1 VALRR
6 LALGAAA
13 LSAARAI
20 QTALALL
27 ALPILARLLDPAE
40 FGLVALAMS
49 FVLFTMAFSDAGMGY
64 SLVRTPRE
72 DTAAWSSAF
81 WTIALLSTG
90 LALFLLAIAWPAAWL
105 FGEPRLAP
113 LVLALA
119 PIPLIQGLLAPA
131 VADLQQRE
139 KFGWLGVAEITGAV
153 LGALAAIW
161 IAFNG
166 GGAWALVA
174 QQLGVWAGKAVVIAA
189 TTQFRPRFVLQRA
202 GLEPHLRFGRDTAG
216 WSLINFVARQIDPLV
231 IAKIIGT
238 TALGFYSMAYRLMTL
253 PAHMVGGPV
262 QNALYTRMVALRGDP
277 AGLRELV
284 LIASRALASFV
295 FPAMAVLAV
304 ASSAFIEVFLSERW
318 LPAAPLFAALA
329 PIGAITA
336 VAGLNGPLLMATGR
350 TDLRL
355 RLTFE
360 FTLLWAAAVPFLA
373 MGGVE
378 AVAIG
383 FAVLFL
389 LYLPRTLQLFL
400 RPIGD
405 DVPGYLRAM
414 TIPFAVSCGLAI
426 THLMARSVLP
436 LNAWTEVALAAS
448 EILIGYGVTAWILR
462 GRLVSDLRTVRR
474 LVRTGRPDVVLPT
487 STLAVQK

>member
-13 LSAARAI
+13 LSAARAT
-20 QTALALL
+20 QTVLALL
-27 ALPILARLLDPAE
+27 ALPILARLLGPDE

-49 FVLFTMAFSDAGMGY
+49 FVLFTMALSDAGMGY
-64 SLVRTPRE
+64 SLVKTPRE

-81 WTIALLSTG
+81 WAITLLSSG
-90 LALFLLAIAWPAAWL
+90 LAVLLLAIAWPAAWL

-113 LVLALA
+113 LVMALA
-119 PIPLIQGLLAPA
+119 PIPLVQGMLAPA
-131 VADLQQRE
+131 IADLQQRE
-139 KFGWLGVAEITGAV
+139 KFGWLGLAEVTGAI
-153 LGALAAIW
+153 LGAAAAVW
-161 IAFNG
+161 IAFDG

-174 QQLGVWAGKAVVIAA
+174 QQLGVWGGKAVVIVA
-189 TTQFRPRFVLQRA
+189 TTQFRPRLVLQRA

-216 WSLINFVARQIDPLV
+216 WSLINFFARQIDPLV

-238 TALGFYSMAYRLMTL
+238 TALGFYSMAYRLITL
-253 PAHMVGGPV
+253 PAHLVSGPI
-262 QNALYTRMVALRGDP
+262 QNALYTRMVALRNDP

-304 ASSAFIEVFLSERW
+304 ANAAFIEIFLSERW
-318 LPAAPLFAALA
+318 LPAALLFAVLA

-336 VAGLNGPLLMATGR
+336 VVGLNGPLLMAVGR

-360 FTLLWAAAVPFLA
+360 FTLLWAVVVPFLA
-373 MGGVE
+373 MNGVE

-383 FAVLFL
+383 FAALFL

-400 RPIGD
+400 RPIGGD
-405 DVPGYLRAM
+405 IPGYLRAM
-414 TIPFAVSCGLAI
+414 AIPFAVSCGLAL
-426 THLMARSVLP
+426 THVVARAWLP
-436 LNAWTEVALAAS
+436 LNAWAEIALAAS

-462 GRLVSDLRTVRR
+462 GRLGSDLQTVRR
-474 LVRTGRPDVVLPT
+474 LFRAGRPDVVLPP

>member
-13 LSAARAI
+13 LSAARAA
-20 QTALALL
+20 QTVLALL
-27 ALPILARLLDPAE
+27 ALPILARLLGPAE

-49 FVLFTMAFSDAGMGY
+49 FVFFTMAFSDAGMGY

-81 WTIALLSTG
+81 WTITLLSTG

-105 FGEPRLAP
+105 FGEPRLTP
-113 LVLALA
+113 LILALA
-119 PIPLIQGLLAPA
+119 PIPMVQGMLAPA
-131 VADLQQRE
+131 IADLQQRE
-139 KFGWLGVAEITGAV
+139 KFGWLGLAEVTGAV
-153 LGALAAIW
+153 TGAAAAIW
-161 IAFNG
+161 IAVSG
-166 GGAWALVA
+166 GAAWALVG
-174 QQLGVWAGKAVVIAA
+174 QQLGVWAGKAVVIVA
-189 TTQFRPRFVLQRA
+189 TTQFRPRLVLQRA

-216 WSLINFVARQIDPLV
+216 WSLVNFFARQIDPLV

-238 TALGFYSMAYRLMTL
+238 TALGFYSMAYRLMAL
-253 PAHMVGGPV
+253 PAHLVTGPI
-262 QNALYTRMVALRGDP
+262 QNALYTRMVALRNDP

-304 ASSAFIEVFLSERW
+304 ANAAFIEVFLSDRW
-318 LPAAPLFAALA
+318 LPTALLFAILA
-329 PIGAITA
+329 PIGALTA
-336 VAGLNGPLLMATGR
+336 VVGLNGPLLMAVGR

-360 FTLLWAAAVPFLA
+360 FTLLWAVTVPFLA
-373 MGGVE
+373 MNGVE
-378 AVAIG
+378 TVAIG

-389 LYLPRTLQLFL
+389 IYLPRTLQLFL
-400 RPIGD
+400 RPIGGD
-405 DVPGYLRAM
+405 IPGYLRVMA
-414 TIPFAVSCGLAI
+414 IPFGVSCGLAV
-426 THLMARSVLP
+426 THVVARTSLP
-436 LNAWTEVALAAS
+436 LPPWAEIALAAS
-448 EILIGYGVTAWILR
+448 EVLIGYGVTAWILR
-462 GRLVSDLRTVRR
+462 GRLTSDLRTVRR
-474 LVRTGRPDVVLPT
+474 LFSAGRPDAMLPP

>member
-13 LSAARAI
+13 LSAARAL
-20 QTALALL
+20 QAALALL
-27 ALPILARLLDPAE
+27 ALPILARLLGPAE

-49 FVLFTMAFSDAGMGY
+49 FVLFTMAFSDAWMGY

-72 DTAAWSSAF
+72 DRAAWSSAF
-81 WTIALLSTG
+81 WTITLLSAG

-119 PIPLIQGLLAPA
+119 PIPLVQGMLAPA
-131 VADLQQRE
+131 IADLQQRE
-139 KFGWLGVAEITGAV
+139 KFGWLGLAEVTGAV
-153 LGALAAIW
+153 AGATAAIS
-161 IAFNG
+161 IAFSG

-174 QQLGVWAGKAVVIAA
+174 QQLGVWVGKAVVIVA
-189 TTQFRPRFVLQRA
+189 TTRFRPLFVLERA

-216 WSLINFVARQIDPLV
+216 WSLVNFVARQIDPLV

-253 PAHMVGGPV
+253 PAHLVSGPV
-262 QNALYTRMVALRGDP
+262 QNALYTRMVALRNDP
-277 AGLRELV
+277 VGLRELV

-304 ASSAFIEVFLSERW
+304 ANAAFIEVFLSDRW
-318 LPAAPLFAALA
+318 LPAAPLFAVLA
-329 PIGAITA
+329 PIGAISA
-336 VAGLNGPLLMATGR
+336 VVGLNGPLLMATGR

-360 FTLLWAAAVPFLA
+360 FTLLWAITVPFLA
-373 MGGVE
+373 MNGVE

-400 RPIGD
+400 RPIGGD
-405 DVPGYLRAM
+405 IAGYLQAIA
-414 TIPFAVSCGLAI
+414 IPFAVSCGLAVM
-426 THLMARSVLP
+426 HVAARAALP
-436 LNAWTEVALAAS
+436 LTPWVEIALAAS
-448 EILIGYGVTAWILR
+448 EVLIGYGVTAWMLR
-462 GRLVSDLRTVRR
+462 GRLSSDLQAVRR
-474 LVRTGRPDVVLPT
+474 LFRAGRPDVVLPP
-487 STLAVQK
+487 STMAIQK